1 MDTRPPFYGWFD
13 EQPVSTGAVT
23 YICGIVAA
31 VGLGATTVGTGGQM
45 SLERS
50 QYPWHETSHYHVT
63 LLTETVRNVQENL
76 QHIRNVLKLAVS
88 DIALAFN
95 VTRQA
100 VYNWLNGEAVAEGN
114 VTKIEALAGA
124 AEILQSAGVNV
135 TASHLKRKFVHG
147 KTLLQV
153 SQSGGD
159 VRDAAHLLVQTLA
172 KETAQRERLKSRT
185 HVRVRSVAMADFDL
199 PVSSN

>member
-1 MDTRPPFYGWFD
+1 
-13 EQPVSTGAVT
+13 
-23 YICGIVAA
+23 
-31 VGLGATTVGTGGQM
+31 
-45 SLERS
+45 
-50 QYPWHETSHYHVT
+50 
-63 LLTETVRNVQENL
+63 VQENL

-88 DIALAFN
+88 DVALAFN

-100 VYNWLNGEAVAEGN
+100 VYNWLNGEAIAESNVA
-114 VTKIEALAGA
+114 KIEALADA
-124 AEILQSAGVNV
+124 ADILQSAGVNV
-135 TASHLKRKFVHG
+135 TASHLKRKFAHG

-172 KETAQRERLKSRT
+172 KETSQRARLKSRA
-185 HVRVRSVAMADFDL
+185 HLHVRSVATADFDL